1 MPSMQS
7 MVESS
12 GSQGGAR
19 IPACS
24 SSRWKRKPLQ
34 RNIRLHVSGFRAM
47 DFSVPWMEG
56 RGIVGFHLQEKAKY
70 GL

>member
-1 MPSMQS
+1 

-34 RNIRLHVSGFRAM
+34 RNIRLHVSGIWTM
-47 DFSVPWMEG
+47 DFIDSMDGGKE
-56 RGIVGFHLQEKAKY
+56 RGLPARVRPVRKDP
-70 GL
+70 